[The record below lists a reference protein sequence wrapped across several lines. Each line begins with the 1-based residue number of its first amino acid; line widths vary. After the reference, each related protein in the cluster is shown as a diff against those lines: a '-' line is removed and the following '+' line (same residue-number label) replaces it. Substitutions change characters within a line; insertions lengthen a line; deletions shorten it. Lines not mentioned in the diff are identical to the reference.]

1 MRNQSETFSDW
12 FYKKIE
18 LQCIKLMHI
27 FVIQAKINHMKITI
41 LDKENSTEEDEIIV
55 KCGSLD
61 DNIIRLLNAL
71 KNGKDKL
78 SLYKDSAIILVE
90 EADILYFESVDDR
103 VFAYTKNQVYESHQK
118 LYQLEEELPSN
129 FLRAGK
135 AVIVNIN
142 MIEKLSPDLG
152 GRIEATLSNDCKVI
166 FSRMYVPVLK
176 QHLGL

>member
-1 MRNQSETFSDW
+1 
-12 FYKKIE
+12 
-18 LQCIKLMHI
+18 
-27 FVIQAKINHMKITI
+27 MKITI
-41 LDKENSTEEDEIIV
+41 LDKENPADEDEIIV

-61 DNIIRLLNAL
+61 DSVIRLLNAL
-71 KNGKDKL
+71 KHGKDKL
-78 SLYKDSAIILVE
+78 SLYKDSTIALVDDS
-90 EADILYFESVDDR
+90 DILYFESVDDR
-103 VFAYTKNQVYESHQK
+103 VFAYTENQVYESRQK

-129 FLRAGK
+129 FLRASK

-142 MIEKLSPDLG
+142 RIENLAPDFS